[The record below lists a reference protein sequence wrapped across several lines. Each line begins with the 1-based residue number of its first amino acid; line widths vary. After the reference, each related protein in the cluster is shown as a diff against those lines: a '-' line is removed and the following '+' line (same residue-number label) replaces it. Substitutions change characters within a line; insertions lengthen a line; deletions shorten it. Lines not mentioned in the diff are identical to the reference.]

1 MALQKT
7 VNILPAAGL
16 DGQEVVIG
24 QAVYA
29 GFNAVSDG
37 TVKPGAFAFIG
48 KNTGD
53 GVDRGVLSGTSS
65 DASAKPVG
73 FVERVVDASI
83 ITATDSAA
91 DAYPEGFNVTVAIRG
106 QFYITAPSAI
116 TDGQLVL
123 VDPTT
128 GKITAGSAASG
139 SAIESGWTFRVP
151 NGGTTAAEGEI
162 VYIENFG

>member
-7 VNILPAAGL
+7 VNILPAVGL

-48 KNTGD
+48 KSTGD

-65 DASAKPVG
+65 DSSAKPVG

-83 ITATDSAA
+83 ITATDSVSET
-91 DAYPEGFNVTVAIRG
+91 YPEGFNVTVALRG
-106 QFYITAPSAI
+106 QYYITAPSAI
-116 TDGQLVL
+116 SDGQLVL
-123 VDPTT
+123 VDPST
-128 GKITAGSAASG
+128 GEISAGSAAAG
-139 SAIESGWTFRVP
+139 SAIDTGWIFRVP
-151 NGGTTAAEGEI
+151 NGGTTAVQGDV